1 MIKKIFFLV
10 LFIPLFLHP
19 QHIYGM
25 TEEETLR
32 IDISSE
38 TIMYGL
44 PFEVEVSLTHVE
56 SLVGYQIKILYR
68 SDLITYLSF
77 DSTKSLSGTVFN
89 HEEGVIYINYLN
101 ITTPLQNDT
110 LILSLSF
117 ESLYEFDQSI
127 KLFSL
132 DDSYNEFVS
141 FSEGQLDVLTYE
153 NHIPQSNPKSYGDV
167 TFDDELSI
175 DDVAMLQLF
184 LAEKVS
190 LNPSSK
196 YVSDVNVDG
205 IISVMDVAY
214 MQLYLAGLIDYLG
227 PQKTTVNVSVLDELI
242 EVNQYIGRP
251 LHLKPYEVEGYTFS
265 HFTMHDA
272 SLGDLLIVTKE
283 VDLISA
289 VMLPNIVEV
298 SFMSSHIQ
306 TNAML
311 TLPVMMKARNTLGEV
326 VDIEVDWDQESF
338 QTHQTGVFEIYG
350 SHPLYDSPITYTVH
364 VSETT
369 DNLNIISGYV
379 YGSQNEEATVILSNN
394 TNVWLTKPDTNG
406 YFEFIDLVDGTYVVR
421 VDNVGFKS
429 GSPITVTFNTVETAP
444 QALRGLR
451 RLPVKPK
458 RIEHVSFFLEEIRED
473 GYYYEWFFTGDVF
486 GYEQSV
492 KPIQPLEVII
502 SDEVYTVSNEQA
514 ALTLQTKYKQ
524 YLVDDNVPWNSEFA
538 SRLLDMFDRVPMT
551 HSSLA
556 NKHTIWMITN
566 DFIDNDVLISYGD
579 TVNTV
584 IISVH
589 TFSNATPKMASVDGV
604 QGIYFSHRLY
614 HAIVRFVT
622 EEGYNVHEV
631 NHILRSRFGVE
642 VLDINYE
649 VRTVFNETSASFEPF
664 KPYELLQILEMFEEM
679 PSGFHK
685 IKELTFLVRRK
696 DGLENLM
703 YPQAAA
709 IAWVSHGYIEF
720 MEKAFNQVPVSDL
733 HRLILHEKAHFM
745 WEFLFSNELKEAWIE
760 IGGWFQTEG
769 TDTKWATT
777 KTTEFVT
784 AYAHGIN
791 PNEDMA
797 ESIAY
802 YILNPDKLRARAPEK
817 YRFIEEKIMKGSKY
831 ISQIREDLTFEV
843 FNLFP
848 DYDYPG
854 KIIRTKVTVDGL
866 PEEDK
871 LLTVEI
877 ELNDQE
883 GLFDGATGGYLRIYS
898 VEKPDI
904 FFDLGLSPVNSEGSV
919 LRGSHRISK
928 FFKSG
933 YYTTNQI
940 IISDRVG
947 NQRFEG
953 QGSIGFKA
961 YVNNPLEDIIPPEF
975 VEESFLVEV
984 STVVLQ
990 DRDVFFVDVSF
1001 EMIEENII
1009 QGNTAHIYIN
1019 AIDSLSYSYQ
1029 NWGFYNSQT
1038 NRVHIHF
1045 YFTQY
1050 FPNGY
1055 YDFGQLMMVD
1065 LGGNTKRVYLNI
1077 LEGFNEKHKF
1087 FLDTKTP
1094 DSEAPE
1100 VDVNRITIE
1109 ATPTNPDAPN
1119 GETRVVIT
1127 FYAKD
1132 DLSGLGYAGY
1142 TLRDPLGGTHGG
1154 YHYHEN
1160 FHSMFFIGDPTEWKQ
1175 YTVNVILPEGSPPG
1189 IWGLLEIFVSD
1200 KAGNFRTFNFSEIIS
1215 FQTID

>member
-132 DDSYNEFVS
+132 DDAYNEFVS

-338 QTHQTGVFEIYG
+338 QTHQTGVFEING
-350 SHPLYDSPITYTVH
+350 THPLYDSPITYTVH

-394 TNVWLTKPDTNG
+394 TNVWLTKTDERG
-406 YFEFIDLVDGTYVVR
+406 YFEFTELVDGTYVVR
-421 VDNVGFKS
+421 VDLEGFKS
-429 GSPITVTFNTVETAP
+429 GSPIAVTFASQQSSPVS
-444 QALRGLR
+444 LLSVR
-451 RLPVKPK
+451 RLSLQPK
-458 RIEHVSFFLEEIRED
+458 RIEHVSFFLEEISED

-492 KPIQPLEVII
+492 KPIKPKEVIF
-502 SDEVYTVSNEQA
+502 SDETYIQSNAEASITLGYT
-514 ALTLQTKYKQ
+514 YKQ
-524 YLVDDNVPWNSEFA
+524 FLINDGFPWRSEFA
-538 SRLLDMFDRVPMT
+538 SRLLEMFERIPMSW
-551 HSSLA
+551 SSEA
-556 NKHTIWMITN
+556 RKDTIWMLTEDYLQDDIQ
-566 DFIDNDVLISYGD
+566 ISYGED
-579 TVNTV
+579 TNTV
-584 IISVH
+584 IISIH
-589 TFSNATPKMASVDGV
+589 AFSNATPRLAQVDGV
-604 QGIYFSHRLY
+604 QGIYYSNRLY
-614 HAIVRFVT
+614 HAVTKFVT
-622 EEGYNVHEV
+622 SEGYNLDAVD
-631 NHILRSRFGVE
+631 HILKTRFGVT
-642 VLDINYE
+642 
-649 VRTVFNETSASFEPF
+649 VRNIDYANKTVFNEGPESFEQF
-664 KPYELLQILEMFEEM
+664 KPFELLQILEMFEEM

-685 IKELTFLVRRK
+685 INELTFLVRRK
-696 DGLENLM
+696 DGSLNPM
-703 YPQAAA
+703 YPDAPA

-720 MEKAFNQVPVSDL
+720 MEMAFTTVSLDYL

-745 WEFLFSNELKEAWIE
+745 WEFLFSPALKQAWIDL
-760 IGGWFQTEG
+760 GGWYETDQTASG
-769 TDTKWATT
+769 WATT
-777 KTTEFVT
+777 QTTQFVS
-784 AYAHGIN
+784 AYAHLKN

-797 ESIAY
+797 ESISY
-802 YILNPDKLRARAPEK
+802 YLMNPDKLKSRAFDK
-817 YRFIEEKIMKGSKY
+817 YEFIEKNIMKSFKY
-831 ISQIREDLTFEV
+831 ISVIREDLTFEV
-843 FNLFP
+843 LNLFP

-854 KIIRTKVTVDGL
+854 KIIRTKVTVQGL

-871 LLTVEI
+871 HIMVEI
-877 ELNDQE
+877 ELNNNE
-883 GLFDGATGGYLRIYS
+883 NLFDGADYAITRIYS
-898 VEKPDI
+898 VEEPGK
-904 FFDLGLSPVNSEGSV
+904 FFDLYLYPVNEEKSI
-919 LRGSHRISK
+919 LRGTTTLSK
-928 FFKSG
+928 YMKSG
-933 YYTTNQI
+933 YWTTDQI
-940 IISDRVG
+940 TVSDTAS

-953 QGSIGFKA
+953 QGSIGFKM
-961 YVNNPLEDIIPPEF
+961 YINNALEDLTPPEF
-975 VEESFLVEV
+975 IEDSF
-984 STVVLQ
+984 
-990 DRDVFFVDVSF
+990 RVDVVEYYSEGIQLFNVTVSF
-1001 EMIEENII
+1001 KIIEENISPY
-1009 QGNTAHIYIN
+1009 NTAHIYIN
-1019 AIDSLSYSYQ
+1019 AVVGDSYSYQ
-1029 NWGFYNSQT
+1029 NYGYYNFEEE
-1038 NRVHIHF
+1038 RVYFHF
-1045 YFTQY
+1045 LFTQY

-1055 YDFGQLMMVD
+1055 YDFGTLRIFD
-1065 LGGNTKRVYLNI
+1065 LGGNMTMIQLHLI
-1077 LEGFNEKHKF
+1077 EGFNEKHKF
-1087 FLDTKTP
+1087 FLDTLSP
-1094 DSEAPE
+1094 DSKAPE
-1100 VDVNRITIE
+1100 LDLNKISIS
-1109 ATPTNPDAPN
+1109 ATPTNPESPN
-1119 GETRVVIT
+1119 GETLVTIE
-1127 FYAKD
+1127 FYIRD
-1132 DLSGLGYAGY
+1132 DLSGVGIIYY
-1142 TLRDPLGGTHGG
+1142 ILRNPFGDVFGT
-1154 YHYHEN
+1154 YLYHEN
-1160 FHSMFFIGDPTEWKQ
+1160 THSIYYKGDQTVWTK
-1175 YTVNVILPEGSPPG
+1175 YTAKVTLPVGSMPG
-1189 IWGLLEIFVSD
+1189 IWGLLEVHLQDLANNRI
-1200 KAGNFRTFNFSEIIS
+1200 TYNFSELIT
-1215 FQTID
+1215 FETFD